1 MGKTTKT
8 KAKRVYKRR
17 APLRGRRKRMG
28 VNGVPEWASMS
39 CTRSLE
45 NPAPVPGLPVTIFAP
60 NVPYRL
66 YDIALDQFA
75 RAIPVSTAY
84 QQYRI
89 KRVTMKIRPQV
100 DTFAAGGGQTIP
112 QLYYQIDKPQALS
125 ALVGLPSLKAMGCV
139 PKRLDD
145 KNITISW
152 SPSVLDAATD
162 NMAGGGTFAKYN
174 VAPWLNTTDNPFA
187 VPAVVSSVDHKG
199 ITWAV
204 EQMVGASGSYTIELV
219 VDIQFRKPIAEPHE
233 GELGAIDVK

>member
-1 MGKTTKT
+1 MPFRKNYRKKRSTKP
-8 KAKRVYKRR
+8 RR
-17 APLRGRRKRMG
+17 RPAYRKKRMG
-28 VNGVPEWASMS
+28 VNGVPEWASLT
-39 CTRSLE
+39 CTRSLV
-45 NPAPVPGLPVTIFAP
+45 NPAPVPGLPPTLFAP

-66 YDIALDQFA
+66 YDIALDQFQ
-75 RAIPVSTAY
+75 RAVPVSSAY

-100 DTFAAGGGQTIP
+100 DTFAAGGAQTIP

-125 ALVGLPSLKAMGCV
+125 ALVGIQSLKAMGCV

-152 SPSVLDAATD
+152 APSVLDATTD
-162 NMAGGGTFAKYN
+162 NMAGGGTFAKFN
-174 VAPWLNTTDNPFA
+174 VSPWLNTTDNPFA

-219 VDIQFRKPIAEPHE
+219 VDIQFRKPVAEPHE
-233 GELGAIDVK
+233 GELGAIDVA